1 MRHTRHPSLARLRVW
16 FWRNPLRGPRCRRTG
31 SAAIGGCGDRVGGSV
46 KKCARPPPP
55 IGAEA
60 PALVWGPRWGERQ
73 NPRMRWREEKG
84 PPNRAAAL
92 DALQCFLRQ
101 VVLDVDRALPW
112 RGQTGVSE
120 MHQYTGTLAQRDN
133 VYVRELMGGDSMCLT
148 PLAWVF
154 GVLLLYLI
162 VRDGVTRGMLTAWK
176 KRDEQRL
183 KDAVKAEQAAQAAAA
198 AKRAAAAATPPSR
211 PTR

>member
-1 MRHTRHPSLARLRVW
+1 
-16 FWRNPLRGPRCRRTG
+16 
-31 SAAIGGCGDRVGGSV
+31 
-46 KKCARPPPP
+46 
-55 IGAEA
+55 
-60 PALVWGPRWGERQ
+60 
-73 NPRMRWREEKG
+73 
-84 PPNRAAAL
+84 
-92 DALQCFLRQ
+92 
-101 VVLDVDRALPW
+101 
-112 RGQTGVSE
+112 
-120 MHQYTGTLAQRDN
+120 MHQYTGTLAQREN